1 MAPSY
6 TPNKIPGMALPSSLL
21 KYEEPQQLQDIMH
34 QQALQRAQQ
43 LKTQQDEIAT
53 QQKQQ
58 AFDQENRMRE
68 GIQSEF
74 QDGSDFDPGRG
85 LEVAKRIAFENG
97 DLDSALQIE
106 RVQNQRK
113 DLTPYSADQANAI
126 AAHLGITL
134 PESPEGYT
142 KEFVR
147 DLISADRTN
156 FARDRWNDQSQFGS
170 PEWEL
175 SEGARGDPRLDREF
189 KKAEGTNLTL
199 NGLID
204 ELDSSVAMTGS
215 SVDPS
220 TPEFQRQKQLIA
232 LLATEMKNMRNF
244 GANFT
249 ALEARLNQGSLPQLF
264 ADPNVPLSEALYA
277 TGLGRDP
284 RTAIAEL
291 KRQLNFAF
299 ENDAYVRN
307 YKRRGSQG
315 GMARP
320 TLNPSSG
327 GSAVDAAVQRG
338 TQSQGSNNE
347 RSQWIQKRAAEI
359 KAQRMAQGG

>member
-21 KYEEPQQLQDIMH
+21 KYEEPQQLQDIM
-34 QQALQRAQQ
+34 QAQALQRAQQ
-43 LKTQQDEIAT
+43 LQTQQAEIAT

-58 AFDQENRMRE
+58 AFDQENTMRE
-68 GIQSEF
+68 ALQAEF
-74 QDGSDFDPGRG
+74 SSQDDPDLAKG
-85 LEVAKRIAFENG
+85 LEVAKRLAFQTG
-97 DLDSALQIE
+97 DLDTALQVE
-106 RVQNQRK
+106 KVQNQRK
-113 DLTPYSADQANAI
+113 DLTPYSQDQANAI
-126 AAHLGITL
+126 ALQLGVEL
-134 PESPEGYT
+134 PPSQEGYT

-147 DLISADRTN
+147 DLISSKRLD
-156 FARDRWNDQSQFGS
+156 FGMDKWNDQSQFGS

-175 SEGARGDPRLDREF
+175 AEGARGDPKLDREF

-204 ELDSSVAMTGS
+204 ELDSSVAMTGT

-264 ADPNVPLSEALYA
+264 ADPNVPLTEALYA
-277 TGLGRDP
+277 AGLGRDP

-307 YKRRGSQG
+307 YKRRGTQG
-315 GMARP
+315 GMAKP

-327 GSAVDAAVQRG
+327 GSAIDAAVQRG